1 MIATSRLIAAL
12 AWAGA
17 AFLFGLALGER
28 GELGAVQYAFL
39 AGLPIGAI
47 VLAAFAYRARI
58 EILLAGA
65 AMFAGLIAGQRSFDR
80 AFAECVTEVPRV
92 NAAIQRY
99 TKQHGEYPHDL
110 EKLGIDL
117 PCECILRDTILH
129 YAQNERSYRVW
140 ATNDRR
146 MITATEKS
154 SAPAHK

>member
-39 AGLPIGAI
+39 AGVPIAAI
-47 VLAAFAYRARI
+47 VLAALARQARL
-58 EILLAGA
+58 EVLFAGA
-65 AMFAGLIAGQRSFDR
+65 AMFAGLIVGQQSFQR
-80 AFAECVTEVPRV
+80 AFAQCGSEAPKI

-99 TKQHGEYPHDL
+99 TKEHGEYPLDL

-117 PCECILRDTILH
+117 PCECVLRDTILH
-129 YAQNERSYRVW
+129 YVQNERSYRLW
-140 ATNDRR
+140 YTNDFATV
-146 MITATEKS
+146 TATEKS
-154 SAPAHK
+154 SAPARR